1 MEANGLYAERKPVE
15 EPWKG
20 KERREKK
27 NKNKEKVEH
36 CEGSGYKLP
45 EFKPWLYF

>member
-20 KERREKK
+20 KERREKNIQK
-27 NKNKEKVEH
+27 QRE
-36 CEGSGYKLP
+36 SIAL
-45 EFKPWLYF
+45 